1 MKLLLEFLF
10 FATPKPGERFN
21 ISLPKELFEKMLG
34 TNERLLLS
42 LVTSEANVSF
52 DSPIGATTDPSL
64 IIESA
69 DVEEPKIPGNLIL
82 GDISLKEISNSQINI
97 TVAQNGDNNYTSEKS
112 KDDWLKW
119 FMENLFLPVLVGLL
133 VAIILFL
140 LKKYFLGQ

>member
-1 MKLLLEFLF
+1 
-10 FATPKPGERFN
+10 
-21 ISLPKELFEKMLG
+21 MLG